1 MRIYSGSGTGGTLA
15 QALTTTATG
24 ATWSA
29 TPTIALPDGPTPP
42 RPSRATGRNLGKSA
56 AVTFTVDTAAPAP
69 VVAAPTG
76 SVRTPTFS
84 GTAGN
89 ATGDSGT
96 VTVTVTKTAGAPVTY
111 SGTRTGTTWSATVP
125 TLSEGDYTV
134 TVSQSDDLSHVGTSP
149 AQSFTVDRTA
159 PAVTVT
165 APTAG
170 SATNASVPVF
180 SGARGTATGDT
191 AAVTVRLYA
200 GAGTGGTLL
209 QTRAATVTGS
219 TWSVASASSLADGT
233 YTVQASQSDAAA
245 NTGTSTA
252 VTFTVDTVSPS
263 PTVTA
268 PTGYTGQTPVLSGTA
283 GNATGDAT
291 SVTVE
296 ILSGASVVQTLTP
309 TRTGTTWTAT
319 ATTLP
324 QGAYTAQVRQAD
336 SAGNAGLSSGVAFT
350 VDTAG
355 PVPSITAP
363 AAASST
369 NSATPTL
376 SGTAGTAGGDLAT
389 ITVRVYSGAST
400 AGTLLQTRT
409 ATASAGAWSVAATT
423 LPSNGQY
430 TVQATQSDAAGN
442 AGTSAAVTF
451 TYDTVAPAV
460 PTVTAPSTWVTTL
473 TPTITGTAANGTGD
487 NTTVTVEILS
497 GATVVQTLAAP
508 RSGTTWSIVVPT
520 ALNEGAAYTVRARQG
535 DAAGNTSANSAAL
548 GFTVDTLAP
557 AVTLTTPANPAY
569 TNVTTPALSGA
580 AGKPP
585 ATPPPSRSRLQRGR
599 HRSCR
604 R

>member
-1 MRIYSGSGTGGTLA
+1 M
-15 QALTTTATG
+15 
-24 ATWSA
+24 
-29 TPTIALPDGPTPP
+29 
-42 RPSRATGRNLGKSA
+42 
-56 AVTFTVDTAAPAP
+56 
-69 VVAAPTG
+69 
-76 SVRTPTFS
+76 
-84 GTAGN
+84 
-89 ATGDSGT
+89 
-96 VTVTVTKTAGAPVTY
+96 
-111 SGTRTGTTWSATVP
+111 
-125 TLSEGDYTV
+125 
-134 TVSQSDDLSHVGTSP
+134 
-149 AQSFTVDRTA
+149 
-159 PAVTVT
+159 
-165 APTAG
+165 
-170 SATNASVPVF
+170 
-180 SGARGTATGDT
+180 
-191 AAVTVRLYA
+191 
-200 GAGTGGTLL
+200 
-209 QTRAATVTGS
+209 
-219 TWSVASASSLADGT
+219 
-233 YTVQASQSDAAA
+233 
-245 NTGTSTA
+245 
-252 VTFTVDTVSPS
+252 
-263 PTVTA
+263 
-268 PTGYTGQTPVLSGTA
+268 
-283 GNATGDAT
+283 
-291 SVTVE
+291 
-296 ILSGASVVQTLTP
+296 VQTLTP

-520 ALNEGAAYTVRARQG
+520 ALTEGAAYTVRARQG

-580 AGKPP
+580 AGNATGDSTTVTVKIYNAGGTLLQTLTPTRTGATWSATAAALAQGTYTAQASQTDSAGNVGTSTTNTFTVDTTRP
-585 ATPPPSRSRLQRGR
+585 TATSISAAGGTLGRIETGDVVTFTYSEAIAPASVLAGFTGAATPVRVRVANSGNKDVMTILDGSGAANVRLATQVTLSANFVTATTTWAATMTQSADQKSFVITLGAPDVAGTTKTVGA
-599 HRSCR
+599 SKNMVWSFAGAVTDLAGNAILAGNYTENVADTDF
-604 R
+604 